1 MLLEILV
8 IVAGAD
14 FGCSDDINKKGIEH
28 EWNAKNFG
36 VRVTLEGLIIYH

>member
-1 MLLEILV
+1 MPTFLIFLLEDDLGGCWLMLLEILV

-28 EWNAKNFG
+28 E
-36 VRVTLEGLIIYH
+36 